1 MTKEQ
6 LDKGNEFDTKI
17 KQQQSKVNDINA
29 INADKNDLRELRIQA
44 VYNDKYLSY
53 REYSLEDRNIVEQI
67 LAILSSYENEK
78 LSKLEDEFKKL

>member
-17 KQQQSKVNDINA
+17 KQQQFKVNDINA

-44 VYNDKYLSY
+44 VYNDKYKSY
-53 REYSLEDRNIVEQI
+53 REYSLEDKNIAEQI
-67 LAILSSYENEK
+67 LAILFSHENEK
-78 LSKLEDEFKKL
+78 LLKLKEEFLKL